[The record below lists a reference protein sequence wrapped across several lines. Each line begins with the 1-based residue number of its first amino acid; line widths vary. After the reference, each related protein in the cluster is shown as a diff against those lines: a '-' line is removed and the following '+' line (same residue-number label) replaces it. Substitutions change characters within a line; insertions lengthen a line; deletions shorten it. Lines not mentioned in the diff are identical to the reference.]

1 MEGGVKRVNESVVI
15 FIGMALI
22 NNIVLV
28 RYLGLCPFFGVSKKL
43 GPALSMGMATTFV
56 MFIASV
62 VTWPINQYI
71 LIPRDVKYMEIIIF
85 ILVIASLV
93 QMIELFIKRTSATL
107 YNALGIYLALITTNC
122 AVFYL
127 TLWNSLYEYSFLEI
141 IASSLGAGIGFTLAL
156 VLMSGIRERLDIAD
170 CPKSMR
176 GLPIAFITA
185 MMLSL
190 ALLGFGGM
198 L

>member
-1 MEGGVKRVNESVVI
+1 MNEFIVI
-15 FIGMALI
+15 FLSMALI

-43 GPALSMGMATTFV
+43 GPAFSMGMATTFV
-56 MFIASV
+56 MLIAAA

-71 LIPRDVKYMEIIIF
+71 LIPFDVRYMELVIF
-85 ILVIASLV
+85 ILVVASVV
-93 QMIELFIKRTSATL
+93 QITELFIKRTSATL
-107 YNALGIYLALITTNC
+107 YNAFGIYLALIVTNC

-127 TLWNSLYEYSFLEI
+127 TLWNSLYDLSFLESMMS
-141 IASSLGAGIGFTLAL
+141 ALGAGAGFTLAL
-156 VLMSGIRERLDIAD
+156 VLMSSIRERLDIAD
-170 CPKSMR
+170 SPKSMR

-198 L
+198 I